1 MTKSVVRSKPLATPW
16 QGLDPFLFAVHHV
29 DHYPAGD
36 GRLGIKPED
45 RTKESQGWQMY
56 HGQHVP
62 GFPAH
67 PHRGFETVSIVLKGY
82 VDHADSLGGAAR
94 YGQGDVQWLTT
105 GRGVEH
111 GEMFPLVN
119 TDGPNTMEMFQIWL
133 NLPPEG
139 KSAKPDFSMFWAE
152 DIPVIEKDGAKV
164 TVIAGAFGDVKP
176 LAPPSASWAANAENE
191 LAIWLV
197 DIDKGGTV
205 TLPVASDQSLRRGYI
220 FEGVATF
227 DGDVQPAKHL
237 VDLDA
242 TRPSV
247 ITNDSEEKVRILI
260 LQSRPIEAPVVMR
273 GPFVLN
279 TNEQMI
285 ETVVRYQSEGFG
297 RWPWPTLAHTHG
309 NEGRFIRYPDGRRE
323 TPPTKI

>member
-1 MTKSVVRSKPLATPW
+1 MTKSVVQSKPLASPW
-16 QGLDPFLFAVHHV
+16 QALDPFLFAVHHL
-29 DHYPAGD
+29 DQYPAGD

-45 RTKESQGWQMY
+45 RSKEGQGWRMY
-56 HGQHVP
+56 HGERVP

-94 YGQGDVQWLTT
+94 YGEGDVQWLTT
-105 GRGVEH
+105 GGGVEH
-111 GEMFPLVN
+111 GEMFPLVH
-119 TDGPNTMEMFQIWL
+119 TDKPNTMEMFQIWL

-139 KSAKPDFSMFWAE
+139 KSAKPEFDMFWAE
-152 DIPVIEKDGAKV
+152 DIPIIETANTKV
-164 TVIAGAFGDVKP
+164 TVIAGPFCDAKP
-176 LAPPSASWAANAENE
+176 LAPPSASWAANPENE
-191 LAIWLV
+191 LAIWLI

-205 TLPVASDQSLRRGYI
+205 TLPVASDKALRRGYI
-220 FEGVATF
+220 FEGTATF
-227 DGDVQPAKHL
+227 DGDVQPPSHL

-242 TRPSV
+242 TRASV
-247 ITNDSEEKVRILI
+247 ITNDGDEKVRILV

-285 ETVVRYQSEGFG
+285 ETIVRYQSEGYG
-297 RWPWPTLAHTHG
+297 RWPWPTNAHTHG
-309 NEGRFIRYPDGRRE
+309 DEGRFIRYPDGRRE
-323 TPPTKI
+323 APPIR